1 MRGRG
6 GQAVLAV
13 RGANLTAPSSVT
25 ASGRATFPLEG
36 GRLFSHPYPQ
46 CIEQT
51 HKKTAPDEPALFF
64 WSLALGDSAHG
75 AGTSAGAAID
85 AGAGVDDVVVVAL
98 SDSAHGAALSAG
110 TAADASVTNNIGH
123 DMYTSI
129 KMVLSILAHFF
140 KKAMLNFWSFK
151 FFAETYPDGSAGY
164 TCTCPADVPQPGGAA
179 VSKPAK
185 NRA

>member
-1 MRGRG
+1 MRCKKQR
-6 GQAVLAV
+6 
-13 RGANLTAPSSVT
+13 R
-25 ASGRATFPLEG
+25 
-36 GRLFSHPYPQ
+36 
-46 CIEQT
+46 QT
-51 HKKTAPDEPALFF
+51 PALFF

-75 AGTSAGAAID
+75 AGTSAGAAIN

-129 KMVLSILAHFF
+129 KMVLSILAQFL

-151 FFAETYPDGSAGY
+151 IL
-164 TCTCPADVPQPGGAA
+164 
-179 VSKPAK
+179 
-185 NRA
+185 